1 MDPNIIINAYSPY
14 NDGWTQ
20 QFYKDKMTKQVDT
33 QKYTEFVDAVTSKES
48 NDYISFNS
56 RCFEIQK
63 DPDGIPVHRLLT
75 AALGICAEGGE
86 FTEVVKKMVFQGK
99 PVNDENIF
107 HMKRELGDIMWYVAQ
122 ACMALD
128 TDFNEI
134 IEMNVEKLKARYP
147 GGEFDVHYSENRQE
161 GDV

>member
-1 MDPNIIINAYSPY
+1 
-14 NDGWTQ
+14 
-20 QFYKDKMTKQVDT
+20 MTVDYE
-33 QKYTEFVDAVTSKES
+33 KYTEFVNAVTSDES
-48 NDYISFNS
+48 KDYSAFDK
-56 RCFEIQK
+56 RTYELTK
-63 DPDGIPVHRLLT
+63 DIPVERLLT

-86 FTEVVKKMVFQGK
+86 FTEVVKKIVFQGK

-107 HMKRELGDIMWYVAQ
+107 HMKRELGDICWYLAQ

-128 TDFNEI
+128 TTFDEI

-147 GGEFDVHYSENRQE
+147 GGEFDVHHSENRVE

>member
-1 MDPNIIINAYSPY
+1 
-14 NDGWTQ
+14 
-20 QFYKDKMTKQVDT
+20 MTVDT
-33 QKYTEFVDAVTSKES
+33 EKYVDFVAGVTSPASS
-48 NDYISFNS
+48 NYADLLRRINLL
-56 RCFEIQK
+56 EIE
-63 DPDGIPVHRLLT
+63 DDADVPRLLT
-75 AALGICAEGGE
+75 AALGLTAEAGE
-86 FTEVVKKMVFQGK
+86 FTEVVKKIVFQGK

-134 IEMNVEKLKARYP
+134 IEMNVEKLEKRYP
-147 GGEFDVHYSENRQE
+147 GGSFDDHHSENRAE